1 VFEKITPE
9 DVFEFLS
16 KQKETIKK
24 HYPEIEIS
32 DDVLKF
38 LAKNANG
45 DLRNAINLLESA
57 LLLL

>member
-24 HYPEIEIS
+24 HYLEIEIS

-38 LAKNANG
+38 LAKNAN
-45 DLRNAINLLESA
+45 
-57 LLLL
+57 